1 MVKARSS
8 LLLLAGILLL
18 GAFIWVQEVWRTQV
32 PSKENRRIRL
42 FDLSADTLVSIQF
55 QLSSNLV
62 VECVKENGVWMT
74 GGTDRGLGRA
84 DVALVHKMIAGLNS
98 MGKGTTI
105 TSEHLQIRG
114 LDAAEYG
121 FNDPSVEIIAVDNK
135 GWHHWL
141 IGREAPLGD
150 MVYVKEGNKDEI
162 YTVMDKLLAMVPQQ
176 PDTLR
181 DRTLFPGNPAGVRRV
196 EIRGSS
202 GFFQILKDSSSEW
215 QMQQPLSAAADPKAV
230 EELLN
235 QMYRLRIEEFEAE
248 NVSDFSAFG
257 LQGETRQISLG
268 GADGSS
274 RMLMIGDAIA
284 DKPGFVYARRA
295 DDTAVF
301 SLKADVLEL
310 LDIKHDTLR
319 DARVLPLPANKVSFI
334 SISRGSEQLELISDS
349 EGNWSVVNPVMW
361 DADGEAVGELLDF
374 WDIAVITDFNDTN
387 LTAATEWTFL
397 FGSDELGRT
406 NRIEVLLAGDD
417 RSGLRIKRLNE
428 PAVYQINL
436 PYIPD
441 TLLDPLE
448 FKDRQLWRIRMEEIQ
463 KIAIE
468 RPAKS
473 RQVVERQPDGSFA
486 LGETNSMVR
495 VDQDALR
502 ELLNKIASISTERFV
517 SYNPN
522 DLSIYGLTEP
532 LLVLHMGLFGTNQL
546 GRVLVVG
553 QEAATGFYAM
563 VKGQDVVFLLDKDL
577 VGILENNLVE
587 EREDPV
593 VNPE

>member
-1 MVKARSS
+1 MVKGRST
-8 LLLLAGILLL
+8 LFLLAGILVL
-18 GAFIWVQEVWRTQV
+18 GAFIWVQETWRTQV
-32 PSKENRRIRL
+32 PSKEYRRIRL
-42 FDLSADTLVSIQF
+42 FDLNADTLVSIQF
-55 QLSSNLV
+55 QHSTNLV

-105 TSEHLQIRG
+105 TPEHLEIRG
-114 LDAAEYG
+114 LNAAEYG
-121 FNDPSVEIIAVDNK
+121 FNEPTVEIIAVDNK

-141 IGREAPLGD
+141 IGRETPLGD
-150 MVYVKEGNKDEI
+150 MVYVKQGNKDDI
-162 YTVMDKLLAMVPQQ
+162 YTVMDKLLVIVPPQ

-196 EIRGSS
+196 EIRGSG
-202 GFFQILKDSSSEW
+202 GFFQILKDASSEW

-230 EELLN
+230 EALLDKL
-235 QMYRLRIEEFEAE
+235 YRLRIEEFEAE

-257 LQGETRQISLG
+257 FQGETLQISLG

-301 SLKADVLEL
+301 SLNTDVLEL

-334 SISRGSEQLELISDS
+334 SISRGSEHLELVSDQS
-349 EGNWSVVNPVMW
+349 GKWSVVNPVMW
-361 DADGEAVGELLDF
+361 DAAGAAVGELLKF
-374 WDIAVITDFNDTN
+374 WDLAVITEFNDTN
-387 LTAATEWTFL
+387 LVASTEWTFL

-406 NRIEVLLAGDD
+406 NRIDVLSAGDD
-417 RSGLRIKRLNE
+417 RSGLRIRSINDST
-428 PAVYQINL
+428 VYQINL
-436 PYIPD
+436 PYIPES
-441 TLLDPLE
+441 LLDPLQ
-448 FKDRQLWRIRMEEIQ
+448 FKDRRLWRLRTEDIQ
-463 KIAIE
+463 KISIE
-468 RPAKS
+468 KPAKS

-486 LGETNSMVR
+486 PGETNSMVR
-495 VDQDALR
+495 IDEDALKG
-502 ELLNKIASISTERFV
+502 LLHEVASV
-517 SYNPN
+517 SVENYVAYNPN

-532 LLVLHMGLFGTNQL
+532 LLVLHMGLVGTNQL

-553 QEAATGFYAM
+553 QEAATGYYAM
-563 VKGQDVVFLLDKDL
+563 VRGHDVVFLLDKDL
-577 VGILENNLVE
+577 VEVLANDLVA
-587 EREDPV
+587 EREKPV